1 MTTNDQIN
9 ILIADDHKLF
19 RTGLIKML
27 NGYPDISVCGEA
39 ENGEELIKKYFE
51 LKPDISLVDI
61 SMPVLSGTSAAKKIK
76 SRDKLAKILFLSMFY
91 SEEHIYTCLV
101 SGGSG
106 LVSKN
111 ILEDELVLAI
121 RKIYCGER
129 YFGKDFA
136 GEKLTELILKFESVY
151 LNRINVKKPDLSK
164 RELDVLMLIG
174 EGYTSAE
181 ISNKLVIDI
190 RTVETHRTHIMH
202 KLQLQSLSE
211 LIKYAVQYNLS
222 MEG

>member
-1 MTTNDQIN
+1 MTTNNQIN

-27 NGYPDISVCGEA
+27 SGYPDISVCGEA

-51 LKPDISLVDI
+51 LKPDVTLVDI
-61 SMPVLSGTSAAKKIK
+61 SMPVLSGTGAAKRIK

-111 ILEDELVLAI
+111 ILEDELVFAI

-129 YFGKDFA
+129 FFGKDFS

-151 LNRINVKKPDLSK
+151 LNKINVKKPDLSK

-202 KLQLQSLSE
+202 KLQLKSLSE

-222 MEG
+222 LES